1 MHNLSTE
8 KLPLLQD
15 MVNTL
20 QRECPKWNTLSTE
33 YLLHNMLQNKQLLM
47 QQCTHVDLNNI
58 ANIIKK
64 YTFKDIFKKNATKL
78 LKQHQYVNCLAQQ
91 AAWLPQEILP

>member
-1 MHNLSTE
+1 
-8 KLPLLQD
+8 

-20 QRECPKWNTLSTE
+20 QRECATKWKTLSTE
-33 YLLHNMLQNKQLLM
+33 YLLHNMLQNEQQLM

-64 YTFKDIFKKNATKL
+64 YMFKDVLWTQKGAL
-78 LKQHQYVNCLAQQ
+78 LTRCNHPWPNH
-91 AAWLPQEILP
+91 